1 MSMPAGVVIAAS
13 YRNKFQHGSDTELE
27 QSDDPDLWLYRERTI
42 GLLKRYGRL
51 SVEVGRLP
59 SILGGEFFRA
69 KVTSYHVAT
78 FEDVVIFVHDV
89 ERSLEKLDE
98 LERELIAKIVLEEY
112 SQEEAARLLG
122 CADRTVRRRFPE
134 ALDRLSEIFLRG
146 RLLNRI
152 PRNPRVENS
161 CQEGESDQNCVND
174 CVHSE

>member
-1 MSMPAGVVIAAS
+1 MSTPAEAIIAAS
-13 YRNKFQHGSDTELE
+13 YRNEFKYGRDTEWNE
-27 QSDDPDLWLYRERTI
+27 PYHPDLWLYRERTI
-42 GLLKRYGRL
+42 ALLKRYGRL

-59 SILGGEFFRA
+59 SILGREFFRA

-89 ERSLEKLDE
+89 ERSLERLDE
-98 LERELIAKIVLEEY
+98 VERELIAKIVLEEY

-152 PRNPRVENS
+152 PTNSRVENS